1 MDDTLSGSAH
11 FGRGNPSTPNQIP
24 AYRNHN
30 FRLNLSQ
37 LENIE
42 VLPRIPIHSI
52 SAAQASDLMG
62 SKNLNHT
69 VKMSTRLYTRDTN
82 VRVPVCYFF
91 GNFNQDKHIMFGARR
106 DAFKGYGLNYT
117 IIISNYY
124 IMLWVN
130 LYFLFLTADEVKQ
143 RMLFMEARFK
153 WSWWKVY

>member
-30 FRLNLSQ
+30 FRLNLAQ

-52 SAAQASDLMG
+52 SAAQAGDLMR
-62 SKNLNHT
+62 SKNLNYT

-106 DAFKGYGLNYT
+106 DAFKGYG
-117 IIISNYY
+117 
-124 IMLWVN
+124 
-130 LYFLFLTADEVKQ
+130 
-143 RMLFMEARFK
+143 
-153 WSWWKVY
+153 